1 MFDAKESILPNGIKL
16 VAIKKDTRMM
26 ALHAGIKIGSVY
38 ENVDEKGISHF
49 IEHMLFK
56 GTKSRNNEK
65 LNRDLEALGGEYNA
79 YTDTG
84 STVYSITALWVE
96 LERSLDIVSDMLMNS
111 IFPGDEIEREREVIL
126 SEIRAGEDDVEEIG
140 RAHV

>member
-65 LNRDLEALGGEYNA
+65 LNRDLEALGE
-79 YTDTG
+79 
-84 STVYSITALWVE
+84 SIMPIRILVLQCIALQHY
-96 LERSLDIVSDMLMNS
+96 
-111 IFPGDEIEREREVIL
+111 G
-126 SEIRAGEDDVEEIG
+126 
-140 RAHV
+140 